1 MSVISSFKL
10 PGMSVKDH
18 RFELPLD
25 YANPQDQTLSIFAR
39 EVVSIDKV
47 NEDLPWLIFFQGGPG
62 SGSPRPE
69 PTMGWIKRAIQD
81 YRVLLL
87 DQRGTASSTPVTH
100 ETLTRFDS
108 PQAQADYLKKFRADN
123 IIRDAEAI
131 RVQLLGEGQKWT
143 ALGQSYGGFCI
154 MRYLSAAPEGLAGAI
169 ITAGLPPLER
179 SADEVYRTTYQ
190 RVIDKNCLYYE
201 RYPED
206 VERLWEIAECLQER
220 PADMPGGGV
229 LTARRFQQLGFL
241 FGMSDGFE
249 KFHYLLDQPFVKTS
263 AGKILSY
270 QFLREIENIQH
281 FETNPIFA
289 ILHEA
294 IYAQQSATNW
304 SAERV
309 RSEFPMFELNRD
321 QPIFFTGEMIYP
333 WMFDDY
339 EKLRPLKEA
348 AHLLAECEDWPRLYD
363 VDALSK
369 NEIPVVAAVYANDM
383 YVERT
388 FSEETAKQIKGTKI
402 WLTNEYEHNGLRADG
417 ERLLGRLIDILH
429 GRI

>member
-1 MSVISSFKL
+1 MSVMSSFKL
-10 PGMSVKDH
+10 PGMLVKDH

-25 YANPQDQTLSIFAR
+25 YAKPKDQQLSIFAR

-47 NEDLPWLIFFQGGPG
+47 DQTLPWLVFFQGGPG

-69 PTMGWIKRAIQD
+69 PSIGWIKRAIED

-100 ETLTRFDS
+100 ETLSQFNS

-131 RVQLLGEGQKWT
+131 RVQLLGKNEKWT

-154 MRYLSAAPEGLAGAI
+154 TRYLSAAPEGLEGAI
-169 ITAGLPPLER
+169 VTAGLPPLEC
-179 SADEVYRTTYQ
+179 SADEVYRATYQ
-190 RVIDKNCLYYE
+190 RVIDKNHLYYE
-201 RYPED
+201 RYPDDAEK
-206 VERLWEIAECLQER
+206 LWEIAEVLMEN
-220 PADMPGGGV
+220 PAPMPGGGL

-249 KFHYLLDQPFVKTS
+249 TFHYLMDHPFVETASGKT
-263 AGKILSY
+263 LSY
-270 QFLREIENIQH
+270 QFLREVENVQH
-281 FETNPIFA
+281 FETHPIFA

-294 IYAQQSATNW
+294 IYAQQTPTKW

-309 RSEFPMFELNRD
+309 RSEYPMFEIK
-321 QPIFFTGEMIYP
+321 QGEPIFFTGEMIYP

-339 EKLRPLKEA
+339 EHLRPLKEA
-348 AHLLAECEDWPRLYD
+348 ANILAEYEDWPKLYD
-363 VDALSK
+363 VDVLAQ
-369 NEIPVVAAVYANDM
+369 NEVPVVASVYANDM
-383 YVERT
+383 YVERE
-388 FSEETAKQIKGTKI
+388 FSEETSKQIKGTKI
-402 WLTNEYEHNGLRADG
+402 WMTSEYEHNGLRADG
-417 ERLLGRLIDILH
+417 YRLLGRLLDMLH
-429 GRI
+429 GRL

>member
-1 MSVISSFKL
+1 MSVISNFKL
-10 PGMSVKDH
+10 PGMLVKDH

-25 YANPQDQTLSIFAR
+25 YANQQSQALSIFAR

-47 NEDLPWLIFFQGGPG
+47 DQKLPWLIFFQGGPG

-69 PTMGWIKRAIQD
+69 PTIEWIKRAIEE

-100 ETLTRFDS
+100 QTLTKFDS
-108 PQAQADYLKKFRADN
+108 PQAQADYLKHFRADN

-131 RVQLLGEGQKWT
+131 RHQLLGKDEKWT

-154 MRYLSAAPEGLAGAI
+154 TRYLSAAPEGLEGAI

-179 SADEVYRTTYQ
+179 SADEVYRATYQ
-190 RVIDKNCLYYE
+190 RVIEKNQLYYE

-206 VERLWEIAECLQER
+206 EKKLWEIAEFLLAKPVEL
-220 PADMPGGGV
+220 PGGGL

-249 KFHYLLDQPFVKTS
+249 LFHYLMDHPFVETSSGKT
-263 AGKILSY
+263 LSY
-270 QFLREIENIQH
+270 QFLREVENIQH
-281 FETNPIFA
+281 FETHPIFA
-289 ILHEA
+289 ILHES
-294 IYAQQSATNW
+294 IYAQQAATKW

-309 RSEFPMFELNRD
+309 RSEFSMFEIK
-321 QPIFFTGEMIYP
+321 QGEPIFFTGEMIYP

-339 EKLRPLKEA
+339 EHLRPLKEA
-348 AHLLAECEDWPRLYD
+348 ANILADDEDWPRLYD
-363 VDALSK
+363 VDVLAN
-369 NEIPVVAAVYANDM
+369 NEVPCVASVYANDM
-383 YVERT
+383 YVERH
-388 FSEETAKQIKGTKI
+388 FSEETSKQIKGTKI
-402 WLTNEYEHNGLRADG
+402 WMTSEYEHNGLRADG
-417 ERLLGRLIDILH
+417 YRLLGRLFDMLH
-429 GRI
+429 SRI

>member
-1 MSVISSFKL
+1 MISSFKL
-10 PGMSVKDH
+10 PGMVVKDH
-18 RFELPLD
+18 RFKLPLND
-25 YANPQDQTLSIFAR
+25 ANPQNHPLSVFAR
-39 EVVSIDKV
+39 EVVSIEKV
-47 NEDLPWLIFFQGGPG
+47 DQDLPWLVFFQGGPG

-69 PTMGWIKRAIQD
+69 PTMGWIKRAIED

-100 ETLTRFDS
+100 ETLMQFDS
-108 PQAQADYLKKFRADN
+108 PQAQADYLKHFRADN

-143 ALGQSYGGFCI
+143 ALGQSFGGFCI
-154 MRYLSAAPEGLAGAI
+154 AHYLSAAPEGLEGAI
-169 ITAGLPPLER
+169 VTGGLPPLER
-179 SADEVYRTTYQ
+179 SADEVYRATYQ
-190 RVIDKNCLYYE
+190 RVIDKNHLYYE

-206 VERLWEIAECLQER
+206 AERFWEIMDFLMANDVEL
-220 PADMPGGGV
+220 PGGGL
-229 LTARRFQQLGFL
+229 LTPRRFQQLGFA

-249 KFHYLLDQPFVKTS
+249 AVHYLIDHPFVETSSGKT
-263 AGKILSY
+263 LSY
-270 QFLREIENIQH
+270 QFLREIENAQH
-281 FETNPIFA
+281 FETHPIFA
-289 ILHEA
+289 ILHEPL
-294 IYAQQSATNW
+294 YAQQAATKW

-309 RSEFPMFELNRD
+309 RSEFPAFELKRD

-348 AHLLAECEDWPRLYD
+348 ANLLAEDTDWPRLYD
-363 VDALSK
+363 VDVLAN
-369 NEIPVVAAVYANDM
+369 NEVPVVAAVYANDM
-383 YVERT
+383 YVERI

-417 ERLLGRLIDILH
+417 ERLLGRLIDMLH